1 MSQERDPHAGS
12 VFREG
17 QLAKGEGKSPELG
30 LEIGVGSHP
39 ANGAPGEEEVL
50 RFGGSKLKHFQEVST
65 LCVTCG

>member
-17 QLAKGEGKSPELG
+17 QLAKGEGKS

-50 RFGGSKLKHFQEVST
+50 RFGGSKLKHFQEAST